1 MKMTNISNFKIFPL
15 IASSEIS
22 EIVSINELA
31 LILKMIVHCEV
42 KHNITLP
49 IKTKE

>member
-15 IASSEIS
+15 IASSEI
-22 EIVSINELA
+22 VSINELA
-31 LILKMIVHCEV
+31 LILKMIGHCEV
-42 KHNITLP
+42 KHIITLP